1 MKLRRKIIKVKTPY
15 GNIRVKTAEIG
26 NKTRFSLEY
35 QDLKKIAQKNNLS
48 LRELR
53 NELTKFVEQKIF
65 RQTPS

>member
-1 MKLRRKIIKVKTPY
+1 VKI
-15 GNIRVKTAEIG
+15 AEIG

-48 LRELR
+48 LKELR